1 MMLFVNMEDPMQQ
14 STDVGFAIHK
24 KAKRGA
30 KCHVIRDKLTRER
43 HLLFFAAHPLIFL

>member
-1 MMLFVNMEDPMQQ
+1 MEDPMQQ
-14 STDVGFAIHK
+14 STDIGFAIHK

-43 HLLFFAAHPLIFL
+43 HLLFFCRSSSSHLFMKE